1 MNEGRPSRTAQRV
14 AVRRAAHQLIDRP
27 LVFEDPFAM
36 RIIGPDAAAATEA
49 KAEGSVSAAFRAFMA
64 VRSRY
69 AEDELRCAVERGV
82 RQYVVLG
89 AGLDTFAWRN
99 PYPELRV
106 FEVDF
111 PATQHWKK
119 QRVANVGMELPESLT
134 FAPVDFESQTLA
146 EGLRAAG
153 FREDQPAYFSWLGV
167 TMYLTTEAFESTMR
181 FIGSLPPGGGVTF
194 DYAVERSELNFLER
208 MAIDRL
214 SKKVAA
220 LGEPFQ
226 LFFRPHELASV
237 MRNFG
242 FREIED
248 MGRDELN
255 ARYFGH
261 RDDGLRV
268 RGAAGRLMRARNL
281 SQFCGAGKGGL

>member
-1 MNEGRPSRTAQRV
+1 
-14 AVRRAAHQLIDRP
+14 
-27 LVFEDPFAM
+27 
-36 RIIGPDAAAATEA
+36 
-49 KAEGSVSAAFRAFMA
+49 
-64 VRSRY
+64 
-69 AEDELRCAVERGV
+69 VERGV

-99 PYPELRV
+99 PYPGLRV

-119 QRVANVGMELPESLT
+119 QRVANVGMGLPESLT

-146 EGLRAAG
+146 DGLKAAG

-167 TMYLTTEAFESTMR
+167 TMYLTPEAFESTMR
-181 FIGSLPPGGGVTF
+181 FIGSLPAGGGVTF
-194 DYAVERSELNFLER
+194 DYAVARSELNLLER
-208 MAIDRL
+208 MAVDRL

-226 LFFRPHELASV
+226 LFFRPRELAGL
-237 MRNFG
+237 MRGFG
-242 FREIED
+242 FGEIED

-255 ARYFGH
+255 VRYFGN
-261 RDDGLRV
+261 REDGLRV
-268 RGAAGRLMRARNL
+268 RGGAGRLMRARN
-281 SQFCGAGKGGL
+281 

>member
-49 KAEGSVSAAFRAFMA
+49 KAEGSISAAFRAFMA

-69 AEDELRCAVERGV
+69 AEDELQCAVDRGV

-119 QRVANVGMELPESLT
+119 QRVANAGMEIPESLT

-146 EGLRAAG
+146 DGLRAAG
-153 FREDQPAYFSWLGV
+153 FREDQAAYFSWLGV
-167 TMYLTTEAFESTMR
+167 TMYLTLEAFESTMR
-181 FIGSLPPGGGVTF
+181 LIASLPPGSGVAF
-194 DYAVERSELNFLER
+194 DYAVDRSELSFIER

-214 SKKVAA
+214 AKKVAA

-226 LFFRPHELASV
+226 LFFRPRDLA
-237 MRNFG
+237 RHLGEWG
-242 FREIED
+242 FRDIED
-248 MGRDELN
+248 MGREELN
-255 ARYFGH
+255 VRYFGN
-261 RDDGLRV
+261 RGDGLRV
-268 RGAAGRLMRARNL
+268 RGAAGRLMRARN
-281 SQFCGAGKGGL
+281 

>member
-27 LVFEDPFAM
+27 LVFEDPLAM
-36 RIIGPDAAAATEA
+36 RIIGPDAAAATQA
-49 KAEGSVSAAFRAFMA
+49 KAEGKVSSAFRAFMA

-99 PYPELRV
+99 PYPGLRV

-119 QRVANVGMELPESLT
+119 QRAANVGMGIPECLT
-134 FAPVDFESQTLA
+134 FAPVDFLSQTLA

-167 TMYLTTEAFESTMR
+167 TMYLTLEAFDSTMR

-194 DYAVERSELNFLER
+194 DYAVERSELGFLER
-208 MAIDRL
+208 VALDHL
-214 SKKVAA
+214 AKKVAS

-226 LFFRPHELASV
+226 LFFRPKELAER
-237 MRNFG
+237 MRRFG
-242 FREIED
+242 FSDIED

-255 ARYFGH
+255 ARYFAN
-261 RDDGLRV
+261 RNDGLRV
-268 RGAAGRLMRARNL
+268 RGGAGRLMRARHV
-281 SQFCGAGKGGL
+281 

>member
-49 KAEGSVSAAFRAFMA
+49 KAENKISAAFRAFMA

-69 AEDELRCAVERGV
+69 AEDELKCAVERGV

-99 PYPELRV
+99 PWPDLRV

-119 QRVANVGMELPESLT
+119 QRVANVGMGMPESLT

-146 EGLRAAG
+146 DGLRAAG
-153 FREDQPAYFSWLGV
+153 FREDRPAYFSWLGV
-167 TMYLTTEAFESTMR
+167 TMYLTREAFESTVR
-181 FIGSLPPGGGVTF
+181 LIGSLPPGGGVTF
-194 DYAVERSELNFLER
+194 DYAVERSELGLIER
-208 MAIDRL
+208 IALDRL
-214 SKKVAA
+214 GKKVAA
-220 LGEPFQ
+220 IGEPFQ
-226 LFFRPHELASV
+226 LFFRRGELAAT
-237 MRNFG
+237 MRRFG
-242 FREIED
+242 FSEMED

-255 ARYFGH
+255 LRYLQN
-261 RDDGLRV
+261 REDGLRL
-268 RGAAGRLMRARNL
+268 RGGIGRLLRARHL
-281 SQFCGAGKGGL
+281 